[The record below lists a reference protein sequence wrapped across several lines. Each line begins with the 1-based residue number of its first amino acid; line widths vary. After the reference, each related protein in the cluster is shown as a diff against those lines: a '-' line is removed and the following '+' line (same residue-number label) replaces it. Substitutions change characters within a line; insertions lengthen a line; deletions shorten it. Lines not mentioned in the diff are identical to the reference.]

1 MTKFAERKKKWGSE
15 MVFQSISLPVNIIEK
30 LKLLKEQYADC
41 YGRKVSYGEIFER
54 MFSPMALGN
63 VDPGVYA
70 RFDEAL
76 KSRGEFDEVVT
87 RATNKAVEDLAKR
100 TEENGTSLAEE
111 AEKERKAVVEK
122 MDQERL
128 AAGLGLTAEQL
139 KENEA
144 TFDPTAPENEPW
156 KLRYL
161 FEKDGEQVD
170 ALPGDLVPF
179 YAKVNGFN
187 IGMSK
192 LLADGWTLQNEV
204 GVELDLEQAQ
214 KIRALIREHQN

>member
-1 MTKFAERKKKWGSE
+1 MISKKFGRKPKAKDNTGRSTKVTSIMISQVLKNRLLELKDAYVHCYKDEVTFDQMLTRWADNVGRFDPKVLVSLDIIREERKKE
-15 MVFQSISLPVNIIEK
+15 
-30 LKLLKEQYADC
+30 
-41 YGRKVSYGEIFER
+41 
-54 MFSPMALGN
+54 
-63 VDPGVYA
+63 
-70 RFDEAL
+70 
-76 KSRGEFDEVVT
+76 
-87 RATNKAVEDLAKR
+87 
-100 TEENGTSLAEE
+100 
-111 AEKERKAVVEK
+111 
-122 MDQERL
+122 QERL